1 MSIIKLITEK
11 LSSSIEKKG
20 TASFVVSGG
29 TSPIKVFDQL
39 SNVDLPWS
47 KVHITLVDDR
57 LVEPKNHNS
66 NQKLISDFFLKN
78 KAKTARFFPLSENLI
93 FKKDI
98 FKLPFDVT
106 LLGMGEDGHFASLFP
121 NMIDNFDAL
130 NIQADFKIFK
140 TSPHGVPFL
149 PRITMNLSLILN
161 SEIIILLV
169 KGKTKLKVLNE
180 AYSNEKLPIHY
191 LLNNKRENLFI
202 EKLDE

>member
-1 MSIIKLITEK
+1 MSIIKLITGK

-66 NQKLISDFFLKN
+66 NQKLISEYFLKN

-140 TSPHGVPFL
+140 ISPHGEPFL

-169 KGKTKLKVLNE
+169 KGKRKLKVLNE

>member
-66 NQKLISDFFLKN
+66 NQKLISEFFLKN

-140 TSPHGVPFL
+140 TSPQGEPFL

-180 AYSNEKLPIHY
+180 AYSNENLPIHY
-191 LLNNKRENLFI
+191 LLNNKKENLFI

>member
-20 TASFVVSGG
+20 TASFVLSGG

-66 NQKLISDFFLKN
+66 NQKLISEYFLKN
-78 KAKTARFFPLSENLI
+78 KAKKARFFPLSENLI

-140 TSPHGVPFL
+140 TSPQGEPFL

-180 AYSNEKLPIHY
+180 AYSNENLPIHY
-191 LLNNKRENLFI
+191 LLNNKKENLFI

>member
-1 MSIIKLITEK
+1 MSIIKLITGK

-66 NQKLISDFFLKN
+66 NQKLISEYFLKN

-121 NMIDNFDAL
+121 NMIDNFYAL
-130 NIQADFKIFK
+130 NIKADFKIFK
-140 TSPHGVPFL
+140 TSPHGEPFL
-149 PRITMNLSLILN
+149 PRITMNLPLILN

-180 AYSNEKLPIHY
+180 AYSNKKLPIHY
-191 LLNNKRENLFI
+191 LLNNKKENLFI

>member
-1 MSIIKLITEK
+1 MSIIKLITGK

-66 NQKLISDFFLKN
+66 NQKLISEFFLKN

-140 TSPHGVPFL
+140 TSPHGEPFL

-169 KGKTKLKVLNE
+169 KGKTKLKVFNE

-191 LLNNKRENLFI
+191 LLNNKKENLFI

>member
-11 LSSSIEKKG
+11 LSYSIEKKG

-29 TSPIKVFDQL
+29 TSPIRVFDQL

-66 NQKLISDFFLKN
+66 NQKLISEYFLKN
-78 KAKTARFFPLSENLI
+78 KAKIARFFPLSENLI

-140 TSPHGVPFL
+140 TSPHGEPFL

-191 LLNNKRENLFI
+191 LLNNKKENLFI
-202 EKLDE
+202 EKLNE

>member
-66 NQKLISDFFLKN
+66 NQKLISEYFLKN

-140 TSPHGVPFL
+140 ISPHGEPFL

-169 KGKTKLKVLNE
+169 KGKRKLKVLNE

>member
-66 NQKLISDFFLKN
+66 NQKLISEYFLKN

-169 KGKTKLKVLNE
+169 KGKRKLKVLNE

>member
-1 MSIIKLITEK
+1 MNIIKLITEK

-29 TSPIKVFDQL
+29 TSPIKFFDQL

-47 KVHITLVDDR
+47 KVNITLVDDR
-57 LVEPKNHNS
+57 LVEPKNQNS
-66 NQKLISDFFLKN
+66 NQKLISEYFLKN
-78 KAKTARFFPLSENLI
+78 KAKTARFFPLSEKLI
-93 FKKDI
+93 FKKHI

-130 NIQADFKIFK
+130 NVQADLKIFK
-140 TSPHGVPFL
+140 TSPHGEPFL

-161 SEIIILLV
+161 SDIIILLV

-180 AYSNEKLPIHY
+180 AYSNKKLPIHY
-191 LLNNKRENLFI
+191 LLNNKKENLFI

>member
-20 TASFVVSGG
+20 TASFVLSGG

-66 NQKLISDFFLKN
+66 NQKLISEYFLKN

-140 TSPHGVPFL
+140 TSPQGEPFL

-180 AYSNEKLPIHY
+180 AYSNENLPIHY
-191 LLNNKRENLFI
+191 LLNNKKENLFI

>member
-66 NQKLISDFFLKN
+66 SQKLISEYFLKN

-140 TSPHGVPFL
+140 TSPHGEPFL

>member
-1 MSIIKLITEK
+1 MSIIKLITGK

-66 NQKLISDFFLKN
+66 NQKLISEFFLKN

-140 TSPHGVPFL
+140 ISPHGEPFL

-169 KGKTKLKVLNE
+169 KGKRKLKVLNE

>member
-66 NQKLISDFFLKN
+66 NQKLISEYFLKN

-121 NMIDNFDAL
+121 SMIDNFDAL

-169 KGKTKLKVLNE
+169 KGKRKLKVLNE

>member
-1 MSIIKLITEK
+1 MSIIKLITGK

-66 NQKLISDFFLKN
+66 NQKLISEYFLKN

-140 TSPHGVPFL
+140 ISPHGEPFL

>member
-1 MSIIKLITEK
+1 MSIIKLITGK

-66 NQKLISDFFLKN
+66 NQKLISEFFLKN

-121 NMIDNFDAL
+121 SMIDNFDAL

-140 TSPHGVPFL
+140 TSPHGEPFL

-169 KGKTKLKVLNE
+169 KGKRKLKVLNE

>member
-1 MSIIKLITEK
+1 M
-11 LSSSIEKKG
+11 
-20 TASFVVSGG
+20 
-29 TSPIKVFDQL
+29 
-39 SNVDLPWS
+39 DLPWS

-66 NQKLISDFFLKN
+66 NQKLISEFFLKN

-140 TSPHGVPFL
+140 TSPHGEPFL

>member
-11 LSSSIEKKG
+11 LSYSIEKKG

-29 TSPIKVFDQL
+29 TSPIRVFDQL

-66 NQKLISDFFLKN
+66 NQKLISEYFLKN

-140 TSPHGVPFL
+140 ISPHGEPFL

-191 LLNNKRENLFI
+191 LLNNKKENLFI

>member
-66 NQKLISDFFLKN
+66 NQKLISEYFLKN

-106 LLGMGEDGHFASLFP
+106 LLGMGEDGPFASFFP
-121 NMIDNFDAL
+121 HMIDNFDAL

-140 TSPHGVPFL
+140 TSPHGEPFL
-149 PRITMNLSLILN
+149 PKITINLSLTSN
-161 SEIIILLV
+161 CAFIILFLPYFH
-169 KGKTKLKVLNE
+169 KLSIFPLRTTSSHVVDPPC
-180 AYSNEKLPIHY
+180 ADQP
-191 LLNNKRENLFI
+191 R
-202 EKLDE
+202 

>member
-66 NQKLISDFFLKN
+66 NQKLISEYFLKN

-140 TSPHGVPFL
+140 TSPQGEPFL

-180 AYSNEKLPIHY
+180 AYSNENLPIHY
-191 LLNNKRENLFI
+191 ILNNKKENLFI